1 MVRNILVAFDGSPG
15 ANSALHLG
23 LKLARALEAQLH
35 VLMVI
40 DLHRGRSGVEVEA
53 ERRHA
58 WQMLRALEPSAE
70 RTGVVMD
77 SRVVDG
83 VPAQQIVLRAN
94 ELAACLVVLGRGPRP
109 TFLQR
114 LTASTDTLVIGQA
127 PCAVMFAPPAEAAAA

>member
-1 MVRNILVAFDGSPG
+1 MAHNILVAFDGSPG
-15 ANSALHLG
+15 ASNALDLG

-40 DLHRGRSGVEVEA
+40 DRHRGSSDVEVEA

-58 WQMLRALEPSAE
+58 WQMLLALEPLAE
-70 RTGVVMD
+70 RAGVVMD

-94 ELAACLVVLGRGPRP
+94 ELAACLVVLGRGPRT

-114 LTASTDTLVIGQA
+114 LTESTDTLVIGQA
-127 PCAVMFAPPAEAAAA
+127 PCAVMFAPPAELVAG